1 MDILIN
7 ASQLSD
13 YSNKSHSNMNVRYG
27 LAFNDLFCR
36 NLMFVAMRRFITVDG
51 MMFYNS
57 GINFQKNINIY
68 KELKEFS
75 DFKLSYVKRH

>member
-1 MDILIN
+1 
-7 ASQLSD
+7 
-13 YSNKSHSNMNVRYG
+13 MNVKCGIAYD
-27 LAFNDLFCR
+27 NLFYR

-68 KELKEFS
+68 KEFKDFS
-75 DFKLSYVKRH
+75 DFKSSYVMHH

>member
-1 MDILIN
+1 
-7 ASQLSD
+7 
-13 YSNKSHSNMNVRYG
+13 MNVKCD
-27 LAFNDLFCR
+27 LAYEDLFCR

-68 KELKEFS
+68 KELKDFS
-75 DFKLSYVKRH
+75 DFKSS

>member
-1 MDILIN
+1 
-7 ASQLSD
+7 
-13 YSNKSHSNMNVRYG
+13 MNVKCG
-27 LAFNDLFCR
+27 LAYDDLFCR

-68 KELKEFS
+68 KELKDFS
-75 DFKLSYVKRH
+75 DFKSSYVKPH

>member
-1 MDILIN
+1 MSS
-7 ASQLSD
+7 AA
-13 YSNKSHSNMNVRYG
+13 YE
-27 LAFNDLFCR
+27 DLFCR

-68 KELKEFS
+68 KELKDFS
-75 DFKLSYVKRH
+75 DFKLS

>member
-1 MDILIN
+1 
-7 ASQLSD
+7 
-13 YSNKSHSNMNVRYG
+13 MNVKCG
-27 LAFNDLFCR
+27 LAHEDLFCR

-68 KELKEFS
+68 KELKDFS
-75 DFKLSYVKRH
+75 DFKSS

>member
-1 MDILIN
+1 
-7 ASQLSD
+7 
-13 YSNKSHSNMNVRYG
+13 
-27 LAFNDLFCR
+27 
-36 NLMFVAMRRFITVDG
+36 
-51 MMFYNS
+51 MFYNS